1 MILYSFSQTESAQ
14 VEEVKLAS
22 LVKKI
27 NKSAPLE
34 SEIEKSLTRLKGF
47 QIDMIFFF
55 KKLLYLRSEKSRERC
70 STPTKM
76 VLNGT
81 IKLGCSINICK

>member
-34 SEIEKSLTRLKGF
+34 SEIEKSLTRLKRF
-47 QIDMIFFF
+47 KINMIF
-55 KKLLYLRSEKSRERC
+55 KKKKKYF
-70 STPTKM
+70 T
-76 VLNGT
+76 
-81 IKLGCSINICK
+81 